1 MKKDEE
7 GESEKSED
15 DSMHEHPSAFCD
27 QYMLPWLTCIQSY
40 RNLYLLFF
48 NYLNQKQLI
57 EPMEE
62 TIREDEVFEWGDVD
76 ADWTPYI
83 EWVKTKEYTLWDLY
97 YALKQ
102 TALPIS
108 ARPKFE
114 GEDPEMVEIEVNV
127 KLEDEGMPL
136 QFAYAKD
143 QGGLLLGMEH
153 FSGKDNTPEKL
164 KISFRPGVTSNVQFY
179 ALYKNDKDEARLLCS
194 APVPLVK
201 TAFDA
206 EGIPVGKL

>member
-1 MKKDEE
+1 MKKDE

-15 DSMHEHPSAFCD
+15 ETLHEHPSAFCD

-40 RNLYLLFF
+40 RNLYLLYF

-62 TIREDEVFEWGDVD
+62 TIREDEVFEWEDVD
-76 ADWTPYI
+76 ADWTPYVD
-83 EWVKTKEYTLWDLY
+83 WVKSKEYTLWDLY
-97 YALKQ
+97 CRLKQ
-102 TALPIS
+102 TALPITP
-108 ARPKFE
+108 RPEFE
-114 GEDPEMVEIEVNV
+114 GNDPEMVEIEVKV
-127 KLEDEGMPL
+127 KLDDEGMPL
-136 QFAYAKD
+136 QIAYAKD

-153 FSGKDNTPEKL
+153 FSEKEGKPETL
-164 KISFRPGVTSNVQFY
+164 KISFRPGITSNVQFF

-201 TAFDA
+201 KALEA
-206 EGIPVGKL
+206 EEIPVGRL